1 VKKEGIMETSF
12 DRKVL
17 DRMHAILKEEGFA
30 HVSAQVSGHSATLS
44 ADRGA
49 ERIVVHI
56 TDQQEVP
63 HRAVRN
69 HDIPARSEVMI
80 AATLPGLEAASFAQ
94 LSRRTGQSGGPSKRD
109 VIRPVN
115 PALFR
120 KG

>member
-1 VKKEGIMETSF
+1 MESTF

-17 DRMHAILKEEGFA
+17 DRINAILKEEGFA
-30 HVSAQVSGHSATLS
+30 HLSTHVSGHSGTLS

-56 TDQQEVP
+56 TDQEEVP
-63 HRAVRN
+63 FRAFRN
-69 HDIPARSEVMI
+69 QDVPAQSEVMI
-80 AATLPGLEAASFAQ
+80 PATLPGLEAASFAQ
-94 LSRRTGQSGGPSKRD
+94 LSRRTGQSGGPTKRD